1 MDKKLSNILGGA
13 AFYASLLVCLVAV
26 GLGGWFWLFGQK
38 ETAPAEQPI
47 VRDTPAAAAT
57 QIPQMPDIPAEPEPE
72 VLPPTVAVIREP
84 TAAVAMPE
92 EIVEEVTTEPEVPVM
107 AQAPQITV
115 EPVMGG
121 VVAAFSVDELVYDP
135 TFADWRIHCGVDIA
149 AEEGTAVLCARAG
162 TVAAVTE
169 DVMLGTT
176 VVIDHEGGYRTTY
189 ANLAEHP
196 AVSAGESVTAGAV
209 IGAVGTSAAAES
221 AQPPHLHFAVTKDGD
236 AVDPQVF
243 LEG

>member
-13 AFYASLLVCLVAV
+13 AFYGSLLVCLIAV

-38 ETAPAEQPI
+38 ETAPAPQSPADI
-47 VRDTPAAAAT
+47 PAAAAA
-57 QIPQMPDIPAEPEPE
+57 IPQLPDTPAEPE

-92 EIVEEVTTEPEVPVM
+92 EIVTELPEEPDVPVM
-107 AQAPQITV
+107 AQAPRITV

-121 VVAAFSVDELVYDP
+121 VVAAFSVDELSYDP
-135 TFADWRIHCGVDIA
+135 TFRDWRVHCGVDIA
-149 AEEGTAVLCARAG
+149 AEEGTAVLCARDG
-162 TVAAVTE
+162 TVASVTE

-176 VVIDHEGGYRTTY
+176 VVIDHEEGYQTTY
-189 ANLAEHP
+189 ASLARHP
-196 AVSAGESVTAGAV
+196 DVCAGETVTAGAV

-221 AQPPHLHFAVTKDGD
+221 AQPPHLHFAVTHDGD
-236 AVDPQVF
+236 AVDPEVF
-243 LEG
+243 LKG

>member
-13 AFYASLLVCLVAV
+13 AFYGSLAVCLIAV

-38 ETAPAEQPI
+38 EAVPQP
-47 VRDTPAAAAT
+47 TEAPAAAAA
-57 QIPQMPDIPAEPEPE
+57 QIPQLPAEAQEPEVE
-72 VLPPTVAVIREP
+72 VLPPTTAVIQEP
-84 TAAVAMPE
+84 TTAVVMPE
-92 EIVEEVTTEPEVPVM
+92 EIVAELPEEPEVPVM

-115 EPVMGG
+115 EPVMGS
-121 VVAAFSVDELVYDP
+121 VVAAFSVDELAYDP
-135 TFADWRIHCGVDIA
+135 TFRDWRVHCAVDIA

-176 VVIDHEGGYRTTY
+176 VVIDHEGGYQTTY
-189 ANLAEHP
+189 ANLMEQP
-196 AVSAGESVTAGAV
+196 PVSAGEAVTAGTV

-236 AVDPQVF
+236 VVDPQVF

>member
-26 GLGGWFWLFGQK
+26 ALGGWFWLFGQK

-47 VRDTPAAAAT
+47 VRDTAAAT
-57 QIPQMPDIPAEPEPE
+57 QIPQLPEPPAEPE
-72 VLPPTVAVIREP
+72 VLPPTVAVIQEP

-92 EIVEEVTTEPEVPVM
+92 EIVAEVTKDPELPVM

-135 TFADWRIHCGVDIA
+135 TFADWRIHCGMDIA

-221 AQPPHLHFAVTKDGD
+221 AQPPHLHFAVTHDGD
-236 AVDPQVF
+236 AVDPEGF
-243 LEG
+243 LEH